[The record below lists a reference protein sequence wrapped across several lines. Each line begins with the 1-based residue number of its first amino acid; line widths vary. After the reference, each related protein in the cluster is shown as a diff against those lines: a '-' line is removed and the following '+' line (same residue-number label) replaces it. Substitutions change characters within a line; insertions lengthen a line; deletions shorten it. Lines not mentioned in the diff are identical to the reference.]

1 MSTDNIINFIEAT
14 SDLLDFA
21 VEKIT
26 DGGQFNSVVKYTKTT
41 FSDLFQLIPQKK
53 LPLAIVVYTGSSYAN
68 LPRRTAEISVLV
80 VTSNK
85 STREEAQNT
94 AQEKID
100 AVIAALDHEGENQF
114 LFKVVSDAAYD
125 FEDLGVSAYEIKF
138 QVEDH

>member
-1 MSTDNIINFIEAT
+1 MSSDNIRNFIEAT
-14 SDLLDFA
+14 TALLDFA
-21 VEKIT
+21 VDKIANC
-26 DGGQFNSVVKYTKTT
+26 DQFNDVVKYTKTT

-85 STREEAQNT
+85 STREEAQDT

-114 LFKVVSDAAYD
+114 LFKVVSDVAYD
-125 FEDLGVSAYEIKF
+125 FEDMGISAYEVKF